1 MAELKDVKI
10 VKGDVFIELQPVK
23 LTKEEIAE
31 HGDALAKANI
41 DLEQVEKE
49 LANVKKQY
57 AAKTTALESAV
68 SSHSMFI
75 TTKKEWRDVECQW
88 QFDFKNGAKDLV
100 RLDTGEIL
108 ESQIKV
114 TDNDRQKML
123 PLGKKKDEGKEA
135 K

>member
-1 MAELKDVKI
+1 MANGI
-10 VKGDVFIELQPVK
+10 VKGDIFLDLQPVK
-23 LTKEEIAE
+23 LTPDEITE
-31 HGDALAKANI
+31 HGDSLAKANI

-57 AAKTTALESAV
+57 ASKTAALEASI

-88 QFDFKNGAKDLV
+88 QFDFKKGTKEML
-100 RLDTGEIL
+100 RLDTGELL

-123 PLGKKKDEGKEA
+123 PLSKKKKEE
-135 K
+135 